1 MPEARGLPLGR
12 AGPAASAASASRF
25 PSTRHARRLR
35 LSRAQHNLPSQL
47 TSFIGREREIAQL
60 RTLLADT
67 RLLTLTGAGGIG
79 KTRLALEAAAL
90 LLPEYPDGV
99 WLVELAPLPDPA
111 LLPQAVALSA
121 GVRQEF
127 SRPVLESLA
136 SALQDSCVL
145 LVLDNCEHMVAA
157 CAALAD
163 ALLRACPRLRI
174 LATSRE
180 SLGVPGETAWPV
192 PALTLP
198 SARATAPVGAAAQP
212 ALTELAASE
221 AVRLLV
227 NRAGAVSPGFH
238 LSAQNAPAVA
248 DVCRRLDGLPLAIE
262 LAAARV
268 KALGIQEIAARLDD
282 RLRLLAHGGRTAPPR
297 HQSLRAAIEWSYEQL
312 DASERLV
319 FDRLSVFAGGWTLEA
334 AEAVCGAAPEEAD
347 PALDASALDLL
358 SRLVEKSLVLAEL
371 EPDGAVRYRLLE
383 TLRQFGQEHLR
394 ARGGTELEAT
404 RRRHAAFF
412 LGLVERAGPELDGSA
427 QGVWLDRL
435 EAERDNLRA
444 VFDRAIELGEQGAA
458 LRLGANLWRFWERH
472 GHFSEGRLW
481 LERALAMAGAAP
493 DALRATALHGAG
505 HLAWRQRD
513 LERAACL
520 HQESL
525 SLSRAGVDSDGV
537 ARSLY
542 GLARVAASRGDYAAA
557 ISSAEESLAIRRTLG
572 NRNDI
577 AITLNVLGEIARYR
591 RDYARAGALY
601 QESLALFRETGD
613 KLGIQ
618 IELHNLGYVLKQQ
631 GELRRAADVFAESL
645 ELSREL
651 GIRMGMASCIGGL
664 AGVATGEGRPE
675 RAARLFGAAEALR
688 EAIAFPMEVV
698 DRAELDRDV
707 AAVEAALGEAALR
720 AAWSEGRAMPLEQ
733 AVEEALAGGARRSR
747 IEPGRRDDAEA
758 ADALTPREREVAA
771 LVAQGLTNRQIAEA
785 LVIAKQTADRH
796 VSNILAKLGFAS
808 RAQVGAWLVAQE
820 R

>member
-1 MPEARGLPLGR
+1 MSEARGLPPGR
-12 AGPAASAASASRF
+12 AGPAAPRVGITPF
-25 PSTRHARRLR
+25 PSNRHARRPR
-35 LSRAQHNLPSQL
+35 LTRAQHNLPSQL
-47 TSFIGREREIAQL
+47 TSFIGREREIAQV
-60 RTLLADT
+60 RTLLAAT

-79 KTRLALEAAAL
+79 KTRLALETAAL

-111 LLPQAVALSA
+111 LVPQAVALSV

-136 SALQDSCVL
+136 SALRGSRVL

-163 ALLRACPRLRI
+163 TLLRACPRLRI

-180 SLGVPGETAWPV
+180 ALGVPGETAWPV

-198 SARATAPVGAAAQP
+198 GPLAPAPTGAAARP

-227 NRAGAVSPGFH
+227 NRAGAVSPGFR
-238 LSAQNAPAVA
+238 LSERNAPAVA

-268 KALGIQEIAARLDD
+268 NTLGIQEIAARLDD
-282 RLRLLAHGGRTAPPR
+282 RLRLLARGGRTAPPR

-312 DASERLV
+312 DASECLV
-319 FDRLSVFAGGWTLEA
+319 FDRLSVFAGGWTLGA
-334 AEAVCGAAPEEAD
+334 AEAVCGPAPED
-347 PALDASALDLL
+347 PEPPPVASALDLL
-358 SRLVEKSLVLAEL
+358 ARLVEKSLVLAEL
-371 EPDGAVRYRLLE
+371 APDGAVRYRLLE

-394 ARGGTELEAT
+394 ARGGTELGAT

-412 LGLVERAGPELDGSA
+412 LGLVERAGPELDGA
-427 QGVWLDRL
+427 EQGAWLDRL

-444 VFDRAIELGEQGAA
+444 VFDRAIELGEQEAA
-458 LRLGANLWRFWERH
+458 LHLGAHLWRFWERH
-472 GHFSEGRLW
+472 GHFSEGRFW

-493 DALRATALHGAG
+493 EALRATALHGAG

-525 SLSRAGVDSDGV
+525 ALARAGADPGGV
-537 ARSLY
+537 ARSLC

-557 ISSAEESLAIRRTLG
+557 TSCAEESLAIRRTLG
-572 NRNDI
+572 DRNDI

-591 RDYARAGALY
+591 GDYGRAGTLY
-601 QESLALFRETGD
+601 QESLALFRGTGD

-631 GELRRAADVFAESL
+631 GEPRRAADVFAESL

-651 GIRMGMASCIGGL
+651 GIRMGVASCIGGL
-664 AGVATGEGRPE
+664 AGVAAAEGDAA
-675 RAARLFGAAEALR
+675 RAAGLFGAAEALR

>member
-1 MPEARGLPLGR
+1 MSEARGLPPGR
-12 AGPAASAASASRF
+12 AGPAAPRVGITPF
-25 PSTRHARRLR
+25 PSNRHARRPR
-35 LSRAQHNLPSQL
+35 LTRAQHNLPSQL
-47 TSFIGREREIAQL
+47 TSFIGREREIAQV
-60 RTLLADT
+60 RTLLAAT

-79 KTRLALEAAAL
+79 KTRLALETAAL

-111 LLPQAVALSA
+111 LVPQAVALSV

-136 SALQDSCVL
+136 SALRGSRVL

-163 ALLRACPRLRI
+163 TLLRACPRLRI

-180 SLGVPGETAWPV
+180 ALGVPGETAWPV

-198 SARATAPVGAAAQP
+198 GPLAPAPTGAAARP

-227 NRAGAVSPGFH
+227 NRAGAVSPGFR
-238 LSAQNAPAVA
+238 LSERNAPAVA

-268 KALGIQEIAARLDD
+268 NTLGIQEIAARLDD
-282 RLRLLAHGGRTAPPR
+282 RLRLLARGGRTAPPR

-312 DASERLV
+312 DASECLV
-319 FDRLSVFAGGWTLEA
+319 FDRLSVFAGGWTLGA
-334 AEAVCGAAPEEAD
+334 AEAVCGPAPED
-347 PALDASALDLL
+347 PEPPPVASALDLL
-358 SRLVEKSLVLAEL
+358 ARLVEKSLVLAEL
-371 EPDGAVRYRLLE
+371 APDGAVRYRLLE

-394 ARGGTELEAT
+394 ARGGTELGAT

-412 LGLVERAGPELDGSA
+412 LGLVERAGPELDGA
-427 QGVWLDRL
+427 EQGAWLDRL

-444 VFDRAIELGEQGAA
+444 VFDRAIELGEQEAA
-458 LRLGANLWRFWERH
+458 LHLGAHLWRFWERH

-493 DALRATALHGAG
+493 EALRATALHGAG

-525 SLSRAGVDSDGV
+525 ALARAGADPGGV
-537 ARSLY
+537 ARSLC

-557 ISSAEESLAIRRTLG
+557 TSCAEESLAIRRTLG
-572 NRNDI
+572 DRNDI

-591 RDYARAGALY
+591 GDYGRAGTLY
-601 QESLALFRETGD
+601 QESLALFRGTGD

-631 GELRRAADVFAESL
+631 GEPRRAADVFAESL

-651 GIRMGMASCIGGL
+651 GIRMGVASCIGGL
-664 AGVATGEGRPE
+664 AGVAAAEGDAA
-675 RAARLFGAAEALR
+675 RAAGLFGAAEALR

-707 AAVEAALGEAALR
+707 AAVRAALGEAALR
-720 AAWSEGRAMPLEQ
+720 AAWSEGRARPLDE
-733 AVEEALAGGARRSR
+733 VIEDALAGAARRSPL
-747 IEPGRRDDAEA
+747 EPRRPGGA
-758 ADALTPREREVAA
+758 AAVDALTPREREVAA
-771 LVAQGLTNRQIAEA
+771 LVAQGLSNRQIAEA